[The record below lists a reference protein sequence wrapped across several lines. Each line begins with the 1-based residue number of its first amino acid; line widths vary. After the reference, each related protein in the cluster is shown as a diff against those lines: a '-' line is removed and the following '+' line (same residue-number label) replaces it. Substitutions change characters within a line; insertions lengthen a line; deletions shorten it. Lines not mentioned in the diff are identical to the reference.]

1 MPATGAPIR
10 YRIRA
15 SQPEAHLFNVELVV
29 QTPDAAGQRFS
40 LPAWIPGSYMIR
52 EFARNIVTL
61 QARCG
66 KRSVGL
72 QKIDK
77 HTWQAEPCAGPLT
90 LSYDVYAWD
99 LSVRGAHL
107 DTGHGF
113 FNGTS
118 VFLCVHGQEDAP
130 CLVDIERPQGAGY
143 RDWRV
148 ATALPA
154 AGAKRYGFGAYR
166 AQNYDELI
174 DHPVEMGTFSL
185 ATFRARGVPHDVA
198 ITGRHDCDLKRLA
211 HDLKRIAEY
220 QIDFFGGTAP
230 MKRYVFLVTAVGEGY
245 GGLEHRASTALLCS
259 RYDLPC
265 ASVEKQ
271 DDRYLTF
278 LGLASHEYFH
288 TWNVKR
294 IKPAAFTPYD
304 LTQESYT
311 RLLWAFE
318 GITSY
323 YDDLCLVRCGL
334 MTTEQYLQALARTM
348 TSVQRGSGRLKQT
361 VADSS
366 FDAWIKYYRQDENA
380 PNAIVSYYTKGS
392 LVALA
397 LDLTVRKATDGK
409 RSLDDVMRTLW
420 RGRSRVGD
428 PDRAGDRRSLEAL
441 FRSRAALD
449 RGHRVGAAAASLRP
463 AGAHGRRAIERGP
476 RRQAAEEGGQAG
488 AGARRSG
495 RPARDRR
502 RRGKDRPGIR
512 WRRGTSGRTLRRR
525 HPNRARRCAPHV
537 GQLGTAL
544 GPPSS
549 RRQRAHHRL
558 QARRTVRA
566 GRALDERSGGYVRA
580 LAGSWPLGGAAPPI
594 DEMAGLALSRC
605 LDSAHDERKSTSA
618 PPVEMTRSD
627 HSATASGRRGVGHRS
642 DRASH
647 ARTGATGRLQ

>member
-15 SQPEAHLFNVELVV
+15 SQPEAHLFHVELVV
-29 QTPDAAGQRFS
+29 QTPDAAGQHFS

-52 EFARNIVTL
+52 EFARNIVTI

-72 QKIDK
+72 QKVDK

-118 VFLCVHGQEDAP
+118 VFLCVRGQEHAP
-130 CLVDIERPQGAGY
+130 CLVDIEQPQGTHY
-143 RDWRV
+143 RNWQV

-154 AGAKRYGFGAYR
+154 AGAKLYGFGAYR
-166 AQNYDELI
+166 AENYDELI

-185 ATFRARGVPHDVA
+185 VTFRARGIAHDVA

-211 HDLKRIAEY
+211 DDLKRIADY

-230 MKRYVFLVTAVGEGY
+230 MKRYVFLVTALGEGY

-259 RYDLPC
+259 RYDLPRTR
-265 ASVEKQ
+265 VEKQ
-271 DDRYLTF
+271 DDRYFSF

-294 IKPAAFTPYD
+294 IKPAVFTPYD
-304 LTQESYT
+304 LTQEAYT

-334 MTTEQYLQALARTM
+334 MSTEQYLQALARTM
-348 TSVQRGSGRLKQT
+348 TSVHRGSGRLKQT
-361 VADSS
+361 VSDSS

-380 PNAIVSYYTKGS
+380 PNAVVSYYTKGS
-392 LVALA
+392 LIALA
-397 LDLTVRKATDGK
+397 LDLTVRKATDGR
-409 RSLDDVMRTLW
+409 RSLDDVMRALW
-420 RGRSRVGD
+420 AEYGKTGRGLEESELENLIEQVTGVRLQRFFDRMLRSTEDIEWAPLLRHFGLRVHMAAAQSSS
-428 PDRAGDRRSLEAL
+428 DRGGMPPKKDAKPTPARAVLGARLDTSAGEVSIAQIFDGGAAQAAGLSAGDRLIAIDGVRLTPASWEQRLGRYHPGDRLRITGFRRDELFERDVCLLAAPEDTFAL
-441 FRSRAALD
+441 SQNPSPSAAQ
-449 RGHRVGAAAASLRP
+449 
-463 AGAHGRRAIERGP
+463 
-476 RRQAAEEGGQAG
+476 RRQ
-488 AGARRSG
+488 
-495 RPARDRR
+495 
-502 RRGKDRPGIR
+502 
-512 WRRGTSGRTLRRR
+512 LRKWL
-525 HPNRARRCAPHV
+525 V
-537 GQLGTAL
+537 
-544 GPPSS
+544 
-549 RRQRAHHRL
+549 
-558 QARRTVRA
+558 
-566 GRALDERSGGYVRA
+566 
-580 LAGSWPLGGAAPPI
+580 
-594 DEMAGLALSRC
+594 
-605 LDSAHDERKSTSA
+605 
-618 PPVEMTRSD
+618 
-627 HSATASGRRGVGHRS
+627 
-642 DRASH
+642 SH
-647 ARTGATGRLQ
+647 